1 MITRRDFVQ
10 GMMTATS
17 GLALAASGLPLP
29 ARADEA
35 PAPAPASPLSVLLD
49 QFFVEDLKRNPE
61 RATILGLDKEDLAGL
76 RSKLSDHSAAGIAAS
91 KAATADQ
98 LKRLKQ
104 IDRAGLSGLD
114 AVNYDCV
121 AYVLEQRD
129 RINKRFD
136 FGSPSDRSPYVV
148 SQLTGAYQSIPTFLD
163 TKHRIDGPA
172 DVETYLARME
182 AFATALNDD
191 TEALNRDVGRGIVPP
206 DFILDTTL
214 TQLNA
219 LSTDSDSSV
228 LLTSLHRRAK
238 PFTAEQLDAA
248 RKIYNEKISPALE
261 KQWGA
266 VRAARDKAKHDAGIW
281 HIKDGAEWY
290 ADYLQVNTT
299 TRMTPDEIH
308 KMGLEHAAE
317 LTGKIDAILKGQG
330 LTKGS
335 VGARI
340 KGLFTD
346 ANMYPDD
353 DPGKQ
358 QIVADLQAR
367 LDAVVARLP
376 AYFHQ
381 LPKAKAVVDRVPPM
395 IEAGAP
401 LAYYQP
407 AALDG
412 SRPAT
417 IYFNLKDT
425 HEWPKW
431 ALPSTLYHEG
441 MPGHHMQ
448 VGLAQEV
455 AGLPRYRANM
465 FFSGYGEGWALYA
478 EQLADEMGVYENDPL
493 GRVGYMK
500 EMMFR
505 AGRLVIDTGMHAK
518 KWSREKAVAY
528 MVDLLGDA
536 PSAMTRE
543 TDRYCTWPGQ
553 ACSYKIGHATWVRLR
568 GEAQAKLGD
577 KFDIKDFHQAGLA
590 AGAMPLDV
598 LSRVIGDYVSSKG

>member
-1 MITRRDFVQ
+1 MINRREFIQRV
-10 GMMTATS
+10 MSTTS
-17 GLALAASGLPLP
+17 GLALAAAGLPRLVK
-29 ARADEA
+29 AEEGASV
-35 PAPAPASPLSVLLD
+35 SPLSALLD
-49 QFFVEDLKRNPE
+49 QFFIEDLKRNPE
-61 RATILGLDKEDLAGL
+61 RATVLGLDKGELADL
-76 RSKLSDHSAAGIAAS
+76 RTKLTDHSPAGVAAA

-98 LKRLKQ
+98 LQRLKK
-104 IDRAGLSGLD
+104 IDRAGLSNLD
-114 AVNYDCV
+114 SVNYDCV

-136 FGSPSDRSPYVV
+136 FGAPWERSPYVV
-148 SQLTGAYQSIPTFLD
+148 SQLTGSYQSIPTFLD
-163 TKHRIDGPA
+163 TKHRLDGPA
-172 DVETYLARME
+172 DVDSYLARME
-182 AFATALNDD
+182 AFATALHDD
-191 TEALNRDVGRGIVPP
+191 SEALNRDVGRGIVPP

-214 TQLNA
+214 TQLEK
-219 LSTDSDSSV
+219 LETDSDSSV
-228 LLTSLHRRAK
+228 LLQSLHRRAK
-238 PFTAEQLDAA
+238 PLSQAQLDSA
-248 RKIYNEKISPALE
+248 RKIYNTKITPALE
-261 KQWGA
+261 ALWGT
-266 VRAARDKAKHDAGIW
+266 VKMARGKARHDAGIW
-281 HIKDGAEWY
+281 HIKDGADWY
-290 ADYLQVNTT
+290 AEYLQVNTT

-308 KMGLEHAAE
+308 KMGLDQAAE
-317 LTGKIDAILKGQG
+317 LSAKIDTILKGQG
-330 LTKGS
+330 LTQGS

-340 KGLFTD
+340 KALYTD
-346 ANMYPDD
+346 ATLYPNDD
-353 DPGKQ
+353 AGRQ
-358 QIVADLQAR
+358 QLVADLQAR
-367 LDAVVARLP
+367 LDAVVGKLP
-376 AYFHQ
+376 AYFHE
-381 LPKAKAVVDRVPPM
+381 LPRAKAVVDRVPTM
-395 IEAGAP
+395 IEDGAP
-401 LAYYQP
+401 LAYYQV

-518 KWSREKAVAY
+518 RWSREKAVSY

-536 PSAMTRE
+536 PSATTRE
-543 TDRYCTWPGQ
+543 VDRYCTWPGQ
-553 ACSYKIGHATWVRLR
+553 ACSYKIGHAIWVRLR
-568 GEAQAKLGD
+568 GEAQATLGD
-577 KFDIKDFHQAGLA
+577 KFDIKDFHHAGLA

>member
-1 MITRRDFVQ
+1 MLNRRDFIQ
-10 GMMTATS
+10 GMMATTS
-17 GLALAASGLPLP
+17 GLALAAAGLPRL
-29 ARADEA
+29 AKAEEA
-35 PAPAPASPLSVLLD
+35 ASSPLSTLLD
-49 QFFVEDLKRNPE
+49 QFFIEDVKRNPE
-61 RATILGLDKEDLAGL
+61 RATVLGLDKGDLADL
-76 RSKLSDHSAAGIAAS
+76 RTKLADHSPAGVAAS

-104 IDRAGLSGLD
+104 IDRAGLSGLE

-129 RINKRFD
+129 RVNKRFD
-136 FGSPSDRSPYVV
+136 FGAPWERSPYVV
-148 SQLTGAYQSIPTFLD
+148 SQLTGSYQSIPTFLD
-163 TKHRIDGPA
+163 TKHRIDSPA
-172 DVETYLARME
+172 DVDSYIARME
-182 AFATALNDD
+182 AFATALNED

-214 TQLNA
+214 VQLEK
-219 LSTDSDSSV
+219 LETDSDSSV
-228 LLTSLHRRAK
+228 LLQSLHRRAK
-238 PFTAEQLDAA
+238 TLSQEQLDSA
-248 RKIYNEKISPALE
+248 RKIYNGKITPALE
-261 KQWGA
+261 KMWGA
-266 VRAARDKAKHDAGIW
+266 VKTARGKAKHDAGVW
-281 HIKDGAEWY
+281 HLKDGADWY
-290 ADYLQVNTT
+290 AEYLQVSTT
-299 TRMTPDEIH
+299 TTMTPDEIH
-308 KMGLEHAAE
+308 KMGLDHAAE
-317 LTGKIDAILKGQG
+317 LTAKIDAILKGQG
-330 LTKGS
+330 LTQGS

-340 KGLFTD
+340 KALYTD
-346 ANMYPDD
+346 ANMYPNDD
-353 DPGKQ
+353 AGKQ
-358 QIVADLQAR
+358 QLVADLQAR
-367 LDAVVARLP
+367 LDAVVAKLP
-376 AYFHQ
+376 TYFHE
-381 LPKAKAVVDRVPPM
+381 LPRAKAVVNRVPTM
-395 IEAGAP
+395 IEDGAP
-401 LAYYQP
+401 LAYYQG

-536 PSAMTRE
+536 ESAMTRE

-568 GEAQAKLGD
+568 GEAQAKLGG
-577 KFDIKDFHQAGLA
+577 KFDIKDFHHAGLS

-598 LSRVIGDYVSSKG
+598 LSRVIGDYASTKG

>member
-1 MITRRDFVQ
+1 MITRRLFLKD
-10 GMMTATS
+10 MMTATS
-17 GLALAASGLPLP
+17 GLALMATGLPLS
-29 ARADEA
+29 AVRAED
-35 PAPAPASPLSVLLD
+35 APASPLSALLD
-49 QFFVEDLKRNPE
+49 QFFIEDLKRNPE
-61 RATILGLDKEDLAGL
+61 RATNLGLDKGDLAVL
-76 RSKLSDHSAAGIAAS
+76 RSKLTDHSPVGVADS

-104 IDRAGLSGLD
+104 IDRAGLSGIE

-129 RINKRFD
+129 QINKRFD
-136 FGSPSDRSPYVV
+136 FGAPWERSPYVV
-148 SQLTGAYQSIPTFLD
+148 SQLTGSYQSIPNFLD
-163 TKHRIDGPA
+163 TKHRIENSA
-172 DVETYLARME
+172 DVESYLARME
-182 AFATALNDD
+182 AFAVALNDD

-214 TQLNA
+214 TQLEA
-219 LSTDSDSSV
+219 LTTDSDSSV

-238 PFTAEQLDAA
+238 ELDGKQLGDA
-248 RKIYNEKISPALE
+248 RKIFNEKISPALE

-266 VRAARDKAKHDAGIW
+266 VKTARGKAKHDAGVW
-281 HIKDGAEWY
+281 HLKDGADWY

-299 TRMTPDEIH
+299 TKMTPDEIH
-308 KMGLEHAAE
+308 KMGLDHAAE
-317 LTGKIDAILKGQG
+317 LTAKIDTILKAQG
-330 LTKGS
+330 LTQGT

-340 KGLFTD
+340 KGLFTE
-346 ANMYPDD
+346 ANMYSNDD
-353 DPGKQ
+353 AGKQ
-358 QIVADLQAR
+358 KIIEDLQAR
-367 LDAVVARLP
+367 LDGVVARLP
-376 AYFHQ
+376 AYFHE
-381 LPKAKAVVDRVPPM
+381 LPKAKAVVARVPPM

-401 LAYYQP
+401 LAYYQA

-425 HEWPKW
+425 GEWPKW

-448 VGLAQEV
+448 VGLAQQV

-518 KWSREKAVAY
+518 KWSREKAVSY

-536 PSAMTRE
+536 PSAITRE
-543 TDRYCTWPGQ
+543 VDRYCTWPGQ
-553 ACSYKIGHATWVRLR
+553 ACSYKIGHAVWIKLR

-598 LSRVIGDYVSSKG
+598 LSRVIGDYVASKG

>member
-1 MITRRDFVQ
+1 MFNRREFIQ
-10 GMMTATS
+10 GLMTATS
-17 GLALAASGLPLP
+17 GLALAAAGLPLL
-29 ARADEA
+29 AKADNA
-35 PAPAPASPLSVLLD
+35 VASTSPLSQLLD
-49 QFFVEDLKRNPE
+49 QFFLEDLRRSPE
-61 RATILGLDKEDLAGL
+61 RATSLGLDKGDLADL
-76 RSKLSDHSAAGIAAS
+76 RSKLTDRSPAGVAAT

-98 LKRLKQ
+98 LKRLRQ
-104 IDRAGLSGLD
+104 IDRAAMSGVE

-121 AYVLEQRD
+121 DYVLEQRD
-129 RINKRFD
+129 RIGKKFD
-136 FGSPSDRSPYVV
+136 FGAPWDRSPYVV
-148 SQLTGAYQSIPTFLD
+148 SQLTGAYQSVPDFLD
-163 TKHRIDGPA
+163 TKHRLEGPA
-172 DVETYLARME
+172 DIESYLARLE
-182 AFATALNDD
+182 AFATALDSD

-214 TQLNA
+214 TQLEK
-219 LSTDSDSSV
+219 LETDSDDSV

-238 PFTAEQLDAA
+238 DLTQQQLESA
-248 RKIYNEKISPALE
+248 RKIYNQKISPALE

-266 VRAARDKAKHDAGIW
+266 VKAARGKAKHDAGVW
-281 HIKDGAEWY
+281 HLKDGADWY
-290 ADYLQVNTT
+290 AEYLQVNTT

-308 KMGLEHAAE
+308 KMGLDQAAE
-317 LTGKIDAILKGQG
+317 LTSKIDAVLKGQG
-330 LTKGS
+330 MTQGT

-340 KGLFTD
+340 KGLFTE

-353 DPGKQ
+353 DAGKVTL
-358 QIVADLQAR
+358 VADLQTRLEDVVSKLPGFFHELPKAR
-367 LDAVVARLP
+367 AVVARV
-376 AYFHQ
+376 
-381 LPKAKAVVDRVPPM
+381 PKM
-395 IEAGAP
+395 IEDGAP
-401 LAYYQP
+401 LAYYQA

-448 VGLAQEV
+448 VGLAQQI
-455 AGLPRYRANM
+455 AGLPKYRANM

-518 KWSREKAVAY
+518 KWTREKAVSY

-543 TDRYCTWPGQ
+543 VDRYCTWPGQ

-568 GEAQAKLGD
+568 TEAQGKLGD

-598 LSRVIGDYVSSKG
+598 LSRVIGDYVASKG